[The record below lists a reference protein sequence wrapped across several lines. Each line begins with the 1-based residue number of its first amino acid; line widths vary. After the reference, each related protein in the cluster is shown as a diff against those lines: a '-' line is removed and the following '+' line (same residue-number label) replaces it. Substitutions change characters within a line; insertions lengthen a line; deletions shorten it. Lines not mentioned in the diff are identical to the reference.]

1 MTQSLLNFD
10 YLPAENPNA
19 ETLVF
24 IHGLFGDMN
33 NLGIIAK
40 AFQQDYSLLRLDLR
54 NHGHSFH
61 TDEMDYPLMAE
72 DLLRVLQHLQLNQVI
87 LIGHSMGGKTAMQ
100 FALNYPEYVKNLIIL
115 DIAPVTYTHNEH
127 APVFKALFA
136 VAEAQSP
143 TRQQAKIIM
152 EQFVNNEAIL
162 QFVLK
167 SFDAKQAQRFRF
179 NTAALYQHYP
189 QLMDWTGTGVCSLP
203 TLFIRGGNSHYV
215 LPEYSDKILQLFPKA
230 RSFTINGAAHWVHAD
245 KPLYV
250 IRAIQRHLQ
259 QNS

>member
-10 YLPAENPNA
+10 YLPADNA
-19 ETLVF
+19 QADTLVF

-40 AFQQDYSLLRLDLR
+40 AFQTEYSLLRVDLR

-61 TDEMDYPLMAE
+61 ADQMNYAVMAE
-72 DLLRVLQHLQLNQVI
+72 DLFNLLQHLQLKNVI

-100 FALNYPEYVKNLIIL
+100 FALNYPQYVKSLIIL

-127 APVFKALFA
+127 NIVFQALFA
-136 VAEAQSP
+136 VAQAQP
-143 TRQQAKIIM
+143 TTRQQAKSIM
-152 EQFVNNEAIL
+152 EQFVTNEAIL

-167 SFDAKQAQRFRF
+167 SFDAKQEQRFRF
-179 NTAALYQHYP
+179 NTRALYQHYQ
-189 QLMDWTGTGVCSLP
+189 QLMDWDCSGVCTLP
-203 TLFIRGGNSHYV
+203 TLFIRGGNSHYI
-215 LPEYSDKILQLFPKA
+215 LPEHTNAILQRFPNA
-230 RSFTINGAAHWVHAD
+230 HSFTINGAAHWVHAD
-245 KPLYV
+245 KPHYV